1 MFPRCDNQRHQEQ
14 KKKKNIKNTIPSIFS
29 TADCGC
35 ACKPACKPVCS
46 FLWCRYDNGL
56 RSEGPFKSEKSAS
69 GYQKRW
75 KSWRVKWSE
84 NIWSLREA
92 RQKKGGYLCWEQKGK
107 TAAHHWSKH
116 SVICT
121 TGPLIRSALPVT
133 ALRNT
138 SAWREVRPE
147 TVSSLQPPPSPAGRN
162 KWHQQPVNSHPLWLN
177 GML

>member
-1 MFPRCDNQRHQEQ
+1 MGVRASQCAVSCDVAMTTDYAQR
-14 KKKKNIKNTIPSIFS
+14 
-29 TADCGC
+29 DR
-35 ACKPACKPVCS
+35 
-46 FLWCRYDNGL
+46 L
-56 RSEGPFKSEKSAS
+56 
-69 GYQKRW
+69 
-75 KSWRVKWSE
+75 RVKNQPLVTKSGESHGESSGLKISDLWGKRDRRKVDIYVE
-84 NIWSLREA
+84 
-92 RQKKGGYLCWEQKGK
+92 KKKGK